1 MNTLQEKKRSKGW
14 LWIVGVLLLLLVCCC
29 IVGVGGYFYLD
40 SRGATVQDLL
50 PGSVLESQGDS
61 LSTQVTLAPT
71 VVDVP
76 ESEAPPAEA
85 DKPLPAMGDHLVVV
99 TDSGVWLVD
108 EGTGEAVQ
116 LTVSPLDAP
125 WDLNEGMS
133 PKEQSFAYLTGF
145 GGASIS
151 PYLIVLDLAQQ
162 TTVLEVA
169 LTGPLSTPGI
179 ESIPGDPAFEA
190 TRAMESAGSLA
201 WSPDGRFLAFSAA
214 MDGDSADV
222 YLYDSRDSSVTRLS
236 DEMGH
241 ASDLHWS
248 PDGRLIEYVSVE
260 SFGTGAG
267 MAMVGLWAVD
277 MQTREAVMLE
287 RLESGGEDFL
297 GWADDSHFLIHS
309 WGPAC
314 SGYNMRI
321 VDAAS
326 GDQETVVEGC
336 FSAAAYNPRDKV
348 GLMSVADFNVENCM
362 CGTPLAEA
370 ALYALYE
377 DSEPVIMWYS
387 EAYDIEYLPEGN
399 VFAFQPVDEPY
410 AVYSGL
416 GISEVLPPEVTGLKP
431 FPASPDGYWA
441 WYSEVFSDASGL
453 LWVTLDKENPV
464 LVTSNFSGTPAWGD
478 NGQTIFYIEHNQ
490 LYKASAP
497 DFVPVAVPG
506 VSGELKDVVN

>member
-1 MNTLQEKKRSKGW
+1 MSASGQKTSSKT
-14 LWIVGVLLLLLVCCC
+14 WIWILAILAALLVCCC
-29 IVGVGGYFYLD
+29 IAAVAGGYFYLD
-40 SRGATVQDLL
+40 SWGATVQDLL
-50 PGSVLESQGDS
+50 PGGVLESQGDS

-71 VVDVP
+71 VADVP
-76 ESEAPPAEA
+76 EPEAPPAET

-99 TDSGVWLVD
+99 TDSGVWSVD

-116 LTVSPLDAP
+116 LTASPLDAP

-133 PKEQSFAYLTGF
+133 PEGQLFAYLTGF

-179 ESIPGDPAFEA
+179 ESMPGDPAFEA
-190 TRAMESAGSLA
+190 TRAMGFAGSLA

-241 ASDLHWS
+241 ASALHWS
-248 PDGRLIEYVSVE
+248 PDSRLIEYVSVE

-297 GWADDSHFLIHS
+297 GWADDGHFLIHS

-362 CGTPLAEA
+362 CGTPLDTA
-370 ALYALYE
+370 AMYAFYL
-377 DSEPVIMWYS
+377 DQTPVPVSKS
-387 EAYDIEYLPEGN
+387 EAYQIIFNPEGGVFVFLPIDEKVAVYQHNDTPISILPEVAGLWPY
-399 VFAFQPVDEPY
+399 PV
-410 AVYSGL
+410 
-416 GISEVLPPEVTGLKP
+416 
-431 FPASPDGYWA
+431 SPDGYWV
-441 WYSEVFSDASGL
+441 WASNSSTTVG
-453 LWVTLDKENPV
+453 LWVTNNNANPLEV
-464 LVTSNFSGTPAWGD
+464 SAHFRGKPAWSD
-478 NGQTIFYIEHNQ
+478 DGQTIFYIEDNI

-497 DFVPVAVPG
+497 NFAPQAVPG